1 MNEMLRDR
9 IVRKLETLSDE
20 RGYQVLDFVEYLES
34 KYAERQSPQANVLTQ
49 FAEAVEDKLRA
60 GRVSTQTIAQAMG
73 FMNKAMGVLNGVA
86 AAGKSVASDIVGAT
100 TSTTSPTS
108 TTRPAGGAAPPDAPP
123 PAGTTR
129 PAGTPPGP
137 TGTSPAGPTTQ
148 PPGVQTT

>member
-49 FAEAVEDKLRA
+49 FAEAVEDRLRA

-100 TSTTSPTS
+100 TSTT
-108 TTRPAGGAAPPDAPP
+108 TRPGGGAAPTDAPP

-129 PAGTPPGP
+129 PPGTPPGP
-137 TGTSPAGPTTQ
+137 AGASPTGPTTQ